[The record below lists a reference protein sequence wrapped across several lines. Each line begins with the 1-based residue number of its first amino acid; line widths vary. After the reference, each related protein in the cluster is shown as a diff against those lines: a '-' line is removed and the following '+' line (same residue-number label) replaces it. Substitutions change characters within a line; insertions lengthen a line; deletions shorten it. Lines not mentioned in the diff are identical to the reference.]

1 MEITLKNS
9 ETEGAQEKKSLA
21 FGLKQVIKSDI
32 SNNRFLLEDFTN
44 IRNLDK
50 SDQEKI

>member
-1 MEITLKNS
+1 MEIALKNS
-9 ETEGAQEKKSLA
+9 ETEGSREKKSLA

-44 IRNLDK
+44 IRNLGK
-50 SDQEKI
+50 SDQ

>member
-1 MEITLKNS
+1 MEIALKNS
-9 ETEGAQEKKSLA
+9 ETEGSTEKKSLA

-44 IRNLDK
+44 IRNLDER
-50 SDQEKI
+50 DQENI